1 MMTLTFN
8 KNDGFARFAS
18 CVAGAGLLMVLSP
31 AARCV
36 INSQTHPVFPGGF
49 KFTGGFKMP
58 PTRRNNL
65 TRGGIFR
72 GKVPQRSNQNIIN
85 RLEERTLPAPN

>member
-1 MMTLTFN
+1 MTLTFN
-8 KNDGFARFAS
+8 KNDGFTRFVS
-18 CVAGAGLLMVLSP
+18 CAESAGLLMILSQ

-36 INSQTHPVFPGGF
+36 SNSQMHPVFPDGF
-49 KFTGGFKMP
+49 KFTGGFKTP

-72 GKVPQRSNQNIIN
+72 GKVSQRTNQNNVN
-85 RLEERTLPAPN
+85 RLEERTLPAPNQ

>member
-1 MMTLTFN
+1 MTLIIN
-8 KNDGFARFAS
+8 INDGFVRFVS
-18 CVAGAGLLMVLSP
+18 CVAGTGLLMILLQ

-36 INSQTHPVFPGGF
+36 SDSQTHPTFPDGSKFTDGF
-49 KFTGGFKMP
+49 KKP

-65 TRGGIFR
+65 IRGGIFR
-72 GKVPQRSNQNIIN
+72 GKILRRTNQNNVN

>member
-1 MMTLTFN
+1 MTLMFN
-8 KNDGFARFAS
+8 KNDGFARFVS
-18 CVAGAGLLMVLSP
+18 CVKRRGLLLILSQ

-36 INSQTHPVFPGGF
+36 TNSRTHPVFPDGF
-49 KFTGGFKMP
+49 KFTDGFKTP

-72 GKVPQRSNQNIIN
+72 GKVPQRTNQNNVN